1 MKTIII
7 IAFTVI
13 SAIAYAQPRVI
24 TFGAEN
30 ETDGVENPVEKNV
43 IKISIFE
50 ILTGDFPIYYERAL
64 NDYFSA
70 EISAGL
76 TFGDYYGE
84 LFGDNAFSPSDQS
97 VDARYGYS
105 FSAALRFY
113 PIQSLEDFY
122 IAPEF
127 KYRKYNWERQVEAF
141 TEEAPY
147 VIEADAEE
155 SRVYSMPRITMGYVY
170 YYDYNII
177 FDFHVGIGM
186 NTPTEELF
194 DNEEFRVIETK
205 RNTKPRIHFGFKI
218 GYIF

>member
-1 MKTIII
+1 MKTILL
-7 IAFTVI
+7 IAFTTL
-13 SAIAYAQPRVI
+13 SLLAYSQPRVI

-30 ETDGVENPVEKNV
+30 ETDGVENPTERNS
-43 IKISIFE
+43 IKISILE

-70 EISAGL
+70 EVGLGL

-84 LFGDNAFSPSDQS
+84 IFGDSPFSPSAQEVS
-97 VDARYGYS
+97 ARYGYS
-105 FSAALRFY
+105 FSAGLRFY
-113 PIQSLEDFY
+113 PIQILEDFY

-127 KYRKYNWERQVEAF
+127 KYKKFNWDRQVETF
-141 TEEAPY
+141 IEEEPY
-147 VIEADAEE
+147 VIQVDAEE
-155 SRVYSMPRITMGYVY
+155 SRVYSMPRISMGYVY
-170 YYDYNII
+170 YYDHSIT

-186 NTPTEELF
+186 NTPTEEMF
-194 DNEEFRVIETK
+194 DHNELRVIETR